1 MYRKIYSH
9 ANSIRVLMMMMMMI
23 VTSSS
28 LVRSRE
34 RSFLDKIRYFILASV
49 AESVR

>member
-1 MYRKIYSH
+1 MTLLYMH
-9 ANSIRVLMMMMMMI
+9 DPPVLPELNYIVFI

-34 RSFLDKIRYFILASV
+34 SSFLDKIRYFILASV
-49 AESVR
+49 AENVR